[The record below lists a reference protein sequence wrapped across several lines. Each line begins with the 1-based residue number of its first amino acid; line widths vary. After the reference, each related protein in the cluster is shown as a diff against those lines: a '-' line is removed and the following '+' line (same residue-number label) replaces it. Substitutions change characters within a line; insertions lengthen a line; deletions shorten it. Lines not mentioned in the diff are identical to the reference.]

1 MMEGKD
7 FGKVVLCV
15 VVVATGIFGSVVPY
29 VLCLLYPMPKAGN
42 VDWPYPTLPLAAVM
56 PPYPSSL
63 ETID

>member
-7 FGKVVLCV
+7 VGKVVLC

-42 VDWPYPTLPLAAVM
+42 VD
-56 PPYPSSL
+56 
-63 ETID
+63 